1 MTLLSAEII
10 KLLNNKDE
18 ASFKVMFQL
27 YYPRLVYFAKEYVH
41 YEDAREIVQD
51 AFVTF
56 LEKSPTFSN
65 DFQVRSYLYTLVK
78 NNCLIHLRHQKV
90 KNNFV
95 NKTNEDHV
103 QNQVYQFALEQLD
116 TSEFT
121 FKEIE
126 QIIKDTIESL
136 PPRCREIFILSRI
149 NNKKNREIADDLN
162 ISIKSVEAQITNALK
177 IFRVALKDFL
187 PFIIFIF

>member
-1 MTLLSAEII
+1 MTLLSTEII

-18 ASFKVMFQL
+18 SSFEVMFHL
-27 YYPRLVYFAKEYVH
+27 YYPRLVYFAKEYVS

-56 LEKSPTFSN
+56 LEKNPTFSN
-65 DFQVRSYLYTLVK
+65 DVQIRSYLYTLVK

-90 KNNFV
+90 KNNFI

-103 QNQVYQFALEQLD
+103 QNQVYQLALEQLD

-126 QIIKDTIESL
+126 QIIGN
-136 PPRCREIFILSRI
+136 F
-149 NNKKNREIADDLN
+149 
-162 ISIKSVEAQITNALK
+162 
-177 IFRVALKDFL
+177 
-187 PFIIFIF
+187 

>member
-1 MTLLSAEII
+1 MTLLSTEII

-18 ASFKVMFQL
+18 SSFEVMFHL
-27 YYPRLVYFAKEYVH
+27 YYPRLVYFAKEYVS

-56 LEKSPTFSN
+56 LEKNPTFSN
-65 DFQVRSYLYTLVK
+65 DFQIRSYLYTLVK

-90 KNNFV
+90 KNNFI

-103 QNQVYQFALEQLD
+103 QNQVYQLALEQLD

-126 QIIKDTIESL
+126 HIIKDTIESL

-162 ISIKSVEAQITNALK
+162 ISIKAVEAQITNALK